1 MDFRVDPSSFSMEKT
16 RKLNNLP
23 PEQKQIT
30 EREYRECQ
38 NALKNVKK
46 VVAAATQD
54 GTTQAQIDACLH
66 GKMKKE
72 LKDLYLPWK
81 LEFDFRRAKPTPEEY
96 AEFQQEIEI
105 ARSAARAEYVHRN
118 HKPRAWAQLTTQ
130 ELRQADDPV
139 DDRIIEILHVKFTR
153 RYAALASYHKKD
165 NEYY

>member
-1 MDFRVDPSSFSMEKT
+1 MDFRVDPSIFSMEKT

-54 GTTQAQIDACLH
+54 GTTQSQIDACLH

-72 LKDLYLPWK
+72 LKDLLQNSVSRGMIIGRTPLTDGQIWK
-81 LEFDFRRAKPTPEEY
+81 TLKKTPARR
-96 AEFQQEIEI
+96 
-105 ARSAARAEYVHRN
+105 SC
-118 HKPRAWAQLTTQ
+118 
-130 ELRQADDPV
+130 
-139 DDRIIEILHVKFTR
+139 
-153 RYAALASYHKKD
+153 
-165 NEYY
+165 